1 LPATTSKFTCIAGPI
16 DSISQLNRYRNVEK
30 LKTVSDSR
38 LIHRQLEYKLE
49 ELAVTYAASRL
60 FHTQSL

>member
-1 LPATTSKFTCIAGPI
+1 MAGPI